1 MIFVL
6 GMQVWESISRKD
18 RLRMSDKDE
27 EIKELKERLEKLEGS
42 NSEEPKEEEAKPG
55 CIGQILTL
63 LGIIMG
69 VSLLVSYLSYSSG
82 NSDSAEE
89 PVPDEDISMK
99 LTCKFNPNAMYE
111 DRISFNGDMTSAT
124 RISTNKNSPNTVY
137 KVKKSN
143 ENLILNGTKTVIDID
158 NNKTLVPD
166 VDLFV
171 LTKGKSDYWNW
182 DLFYASDFETD
193 PVRFLSCHET
203 YNASKEDKVEKN
215 DKPKVDVAKQNR
227 EKIISSLSDQ
237 GFTAYWGQDASLW
250 IENPGNSKAELERFG
265 YRFCDATK
273 NAGMNKGYIITF
285 WQSLRNGPNGQIVKV
300 KCF

>member
-1 MIFVL
+1 
-6 GMQVWESISRKD
+6 
-18 RLRMSDKDE
+18 MSDKDE

-42 NSEEPKEEEAKPG
+42 NSEEQKKEEAQPG
-55 CIGQILTL
+55 CISKILTL
-63 LGIIMG
+63 LGLIMG

-82 NSDSAEE
+82 DSDSAEE

-124 RISTNKNSPNTVY
+124 RTSTNKNTSTTVY

-215 DKPKVDVAKQNR
+215 DKPKVDVAKQYR
-227 EKIISSLSDQ
+227 DQIISSLSDQ
-237 GFTAYWGQDASLW
+237 GVTAYWGQDTSLW
-250 IENPGNSKAELERFG
+250 IENPGNTKAELERFG
-265 YRFCDATK
+265 YSFCDITK
-273 NAGMNKGYIITF
+273 SSGMKQSYIITF
-285 WQSLRNGPNGQIVKV
+285 WQSLKNGPNGQIVKV